1 MAALPSRPRATSS
14 STWTALAVQ
23 LIRGTDK
30 PDLIVADNNYYRLY
44 LQSLQ
49 SIQRI
54 TDQRIGHGGCGL
66 CLAEILWRWHGL

>member
-1 MAALPSRPRATSS
+1 MDS
-14 STWTALAVQ
+14 LAVQ

-54 TDQRIGHGGCGL
+54 SDSGSSPVRLWMFVAMMSLIEL
-66 CLAEILWRWHGL
+66 LAKAIF